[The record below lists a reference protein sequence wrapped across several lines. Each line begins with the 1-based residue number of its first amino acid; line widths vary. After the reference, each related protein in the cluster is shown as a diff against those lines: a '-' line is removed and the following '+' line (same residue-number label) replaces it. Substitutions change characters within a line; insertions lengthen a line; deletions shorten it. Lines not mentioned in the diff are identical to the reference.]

1 MWRRPCVT
9 SGESWLYVRV
19 ITRSLRVVLLMF
31 NHQLS
36 LQTELLFVL
45 FWMFCIY
52 DSPTCSVHGGTDSKI
67 TPRLLTLAPRSGQGT
82 RGSCLRR
89 CPPSWAALSTP
100 GASERGC
107 LVPFRALWQTKGSS
121 CTERRHYK
129 YIQNTIL
136 YCKLMGF
143 LAESE
148 TRTLNIKIKTAVKHK
163 GCKLA

>member
-1 MWRRPCVT
+1 M
-9 SGESWLYVRV
+9 
-19 ITRSLRVVLLMF
+19 
-31 NHQLS
+31 
-36 LQTELLFVL
+36 LFGCFAFMIHRHV
-45 FWMFCIY
+45 
-52 DSPTCSVHGGTDSKI
+52 SVHGSTDSKI